1 MGIKEW
7 FTNLKRN
14 VLTLDITPQGEHI
27 PILFEGHPTASKKNE
42 PISEKDAATA
52 KGEPWVNVMSVNLD
66 MDNVGNG
73 SFDLD
78 WNEIFV
84 ARLVKAGYKG
94 KDDITIVDQWFTDLC
109 RNIITE
115 QFEQQQADPTNRNR

>member
-7 FTNLKRN
+7 LKKLMIEKGGAPIPVAEPVPV
-14 VLTLDITPQGEHI
+14 VL
-27 PILFEGHPTASKKNE
+27 
-42 PISEKDAATA
+42 SEKDAATA

-78 WNEIFV
+78 WNKIFV

-94 KDDITIVDQWFTDLC
+94 KDDITIVDQWFATIC
-109 RNIITE
+109 RNVLEENYE
-115 QFEQQQADPTNRNR
+115 QGMADPTNRAEFNSQLRNSTKK

>member
-7 FTNLKRN
+7 WNGLKGTYRAPPA
-14 VLTLDITPQGEHI
+14 L
-27 PILFEGHPTASKKNE
+27 E
-42 PISEKDAATA
+42 PVPAVVAAPLSEKDLATQR
-52 KGEPWVNVMSVNLD
+52 GEPWVSVMSVDLD

-73 SFDLD
+73 SFNLD

-115 QFEQQQADPTNRNR
+115 QFEQQQADPTNRYR